1 MQAGV
6 AGPALLPTLLYTLF
20 SINPH
25 SPMHFNT
32 RPLSRLFQTLL
43 SGLLLMGLVLTGL
56 GCGGAGANGG
66 DEDGDN
72 EDDEDTT
79 APAAPSGLTADAD
92 DALVTLSWNAV
103 DDANTYNVYR
113 ATSATDSASGSPLAT
128 DLTETRYA
136 DEGADNGTTYYYR
149 VTAID
154 EAGNES
160 DGSGEIASTP
170 FTAPTE
176 LTGTSGNSEIEL
188 DWSAATGA
196 ANYSVYRSTSSTDGA
211 AGDPLTT
218 GVSQAA
224 YTDTT
229 AENGTKYYYRIT
241 SVNPEDEESD
251 ASEEVTKTPFSDP
264 TRP

>member
-1 MQAGV
+1 M
-6 AGPALLPTLLYTLF
+6 
-20 SINPH
+20 
-25 SPMHFNT
+25 
-32 RPLSRLFQTLL
+32 
-43 SGLLLMGLVLTGL
+43 

-66 DEDGDN
+66 NDDDDGGGD
-72 EDDEDTT
+72 DTT
-79 APAAPSGLTADAD
+79 APTAPSGLTANAD

-103 DDANTYNVYR
+103 NDANTYNVYR

-128 DLTETRYA
+128 DLTETGYA
-136 DEGADNGTTYYYR
+136 DESADNGTTYYYR

-160 DGSGEIASTP
+160 DGSGEVASTP

-188 DWSAATGA
+188 DWSGATGA
-196 ANYSVYRSTSSTDGA
+196 ASYSVYRSTSSTDGA

-241 SVNPEDEESD
+241 SVNPEDEESA
-251 ASEEVTKTPFSDP
+251 ASNEVERTPFSDP
-264 TRP
+264 NRP